1 MPNLARLNDEAAP
14 DASATAIANAESD
27 ASTIYHILGCLENFL
42 ALRPRMA
49 RDLASGQCLSWL
61 MQRCRRKGRHDQN
74 RGYAAE
80 LLAVL
85 VQGEEGAYVCERLGR
100 TDGIDQLLEVLSVS
114 DGTKCALRIPLSAGI
129 SGIAKEIPATRR
141 SSSSSRT
148 SLMSS
153 APSWRSK
160 KTRRASSRQR
170 ARSSCASFCGERHV
184 E

>member
-1 MPNLARLNDEAAP
+1 MCCQLGTDFLALLVPNLARLNDEAPP
-14 DASATAIANAESD
+14 DASATAVANAESD

-49 RDLASGQCLSWL
+49 RDLASGQCLAWL

-100 TDGIDQLLEVLSVS
+100 ADGIDHLLEVLSVS
-114 DGTKCALRIPLSAGI
+114 CGKPYSAQAATERHLAPALPQ
-129 SGIAKEIPATRR
+129 RR
-141 SSSSSRT
+141 SE
-148 SLMSS
+148 
-153 APSWRSK
+153 
-160 KTRRASSRQR
+160 RRRG
-170 ARSSCASFCGERHV
+170 ARVRRERL
-184 E
+184 